1 MVTGLRYMM
10 VKKKIQINKS
20 SAEFNKPEENHLSIQ
35 ISLDGFSFCAINKV
49 SKNVQTLGHTPFA
62 VSSNI
67 PHKHLE
73 NVKEAFENEP
83 VLQKKFSSV
92 SVTHVNNLAS
102 IVPKALFNEN
112 SLPQY
117 LKYNLKIYR
126 NDFIAF
132 DQLLNHDLVNVYIPF
147 INVNNFLFDKLGEF
161 EYKHSGTVLL
171 QSLLDIYRFSEKPH
185 IFINVRENYFDLVA
199 IANNQLQLY
208 NCFSYENKADFI
220 YYILFTAEQLNFNPE
235 YFELV
240 LTGNVIKNDT
250 LYEIAYQYI
259 RNVTLI
265 ESRSNLVL
273 NESFTDDIQRQF
285 YILLHQY

>member
-1 MVTGLRYMM
+1 MM

-20 SAEFNKPEENHLSIQ
+20 SAEYNKPEENHLSIQ
-35 ISLDGFSFCAINKV
+35 ISLDGFSFCAINKIRKSV
-49 SKNVQTLGHTPFA
+49 ETLSHTPFSI
-62 VSSNI
+62 SSNI

-73 NVKEAFENEP
+73 NVREVFENEP
-83 VLQKKFSSV
+83 VLQKKFSSI

-102 IVPKALFNEN
+102 IVPKALFDEN

-117 LKYNLKIYR
+117 LKYNLKIYK

-132 DQLLNHDLVNVYIPF
+132 DQIPNHELTNIYIPF
-147 INVNNFLFDKLGEF
+147 VNINNFLFDKFGEF
-161 EYKHSGTVLL
+161 EFKHSATVLL
-171 QSLLDIYRFSEKPH
+171 QSLLDVYRFSEKPH
-185 IFINVRENYFDLVA
+185 FFVYVRETHFDLVA
-199 IANNQLQLY
+199 IANNQLQLF
-208 NCFSYENKADFI
+208 NSFTYENKADFI

-240 LTGNVIKNDT
+240 LMGNVIKNDA

-273 NESFTDDIQRQF
+273 NDSFTDDIQRQF
-285 YILLHQY
+285 YILLHQF

>member
-1 MVTGLRYMM
+1 MM

-20 SAEFNKPEENHLSIQ
+20 SAEYNKPEENHLSIQ

-49 SKNVQTLGHTPFA
+49 SKSPETLSHTPFS
-62 VSSNI
+62 VSTNI

-73 NVKEAFENEP
+73 NVKEVFEAEP

-92 SVTHVNNLAS
+92 SVSHVNSLAS
-102 IVPKALFNEN
+102 IVPKALFDEN

-117 LKYNLKIYR
+117 LKYNLKIYK

-132 DQLLNHDLVNVYIPF
+132 DQIPNHDLINIYIPF
-147 INVNNFLFDKLGEF
+147 VNINNFLFDKFGEF
-161 EYKHSGTVLL
+161 EFKHSATVLL
-171 QSLLDIYRFSEKPH
+171 QSLLDVYRFSEKPR
-185 IFINVRENYFDLVA
+185 FFVNVRETHFDLVA
-199 IANNQLQLY
+199 IANNQLQLF
-208 NCFSYENKADFI
+208 NSFTYENKADFI

-240 LTGNVIKNDT
+240 LMGSVIKNDA

-273 NESFTDDIQRQF
+273 NNSFTDDIQRQF
-285 YILLHQY
+285 YILLHQF